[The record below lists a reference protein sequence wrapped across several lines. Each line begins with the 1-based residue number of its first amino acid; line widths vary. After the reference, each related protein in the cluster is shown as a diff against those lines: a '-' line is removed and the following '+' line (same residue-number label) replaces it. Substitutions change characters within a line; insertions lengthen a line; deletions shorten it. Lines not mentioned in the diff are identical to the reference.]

1 MTHSAPVRRP
11 GTGAGETAVEVTVVI
26 PVYGPGPHLERVV
39 GALRRQQPP
48 VGRIVVSHS
57 GAGDPSARFA
67 GADGVTVLHA
77 PERLYAGAARN
88 RGLALATTEWV
99 AFVDEDVIVDDGW
112 HTALQDA
119 IGRGEADCI
128 VGSIGYAETGGY
140 WGMSLWFSEFGSFH
154 PYRPAGPISSGGSG
168 NMVVRRSLLLAVGAF
183 PSSWRAGE
191 ELLSQARME
200 EMGNGIY
207 FQSAAVGRHVNLPGL
222 RRMLRHAYPLGKG
235 SAAVRF
241 ACPHL
246 TGAKAV
252 RWPVLSL
259 GLWLARLAQ
268 IYGRVFSSR
277 TGPRRS
283 LLVHSPGV
291 LVAVLAWNAGF
302 TVAAFQARYRSRLP
316 SGDD

>member
-1 MTHSAPVRRP
+1 MTRRAPVRIS
-11 GTGAGETAVEVTVVI
+11 GTGAGEAAVEITVVI

-140 WGMSLWFSEFGSFH
+140 WGMSLWFSEFGSVH
-154 PYRPAGPISSGGSG
+154 PYLRRRPIPSGASA
-168 NMVVRRSLLLAVGAF
+168 NIAARRACLRKVDGFPADWRTGEDALL
-183 PSSWRAGE
+183 
-191 ELLSQARME
+191 QARLRQAGCE
-200 EMGNGIY
+200 IVFEPSIQVRHFNKNGIGHLIRY
-207 FQSAAVGRHVNLPGL
+207 NYLLGRNSARVRKIHGGL
-222 RRMLRHAYPLGKG
+222 Q
-235 SAAVRF
+235 
-241 ACPHL
+241 
-246 TGAKAV
+246 GAKAV
-252 RWPVLSL
+252 ANGQCFRCSW
-259 GLWLARLAQ
+259 
-268 IYGRVFSSR
+268 
-277 TGPRRS
+277 PRRGS
-283 LLVHSPGV
+283 SNCTSGYGWPPTVPWRRSSGIHQELLSDSF
-291 LVAVLAWNAGF
+291 AWNAGF
-302 TVAAFQARYRSRLP
+302 SVEAFGRGGREGVAAIL
-316 SGDD
+316 